1 MSTIAAQ
8 QEAAVAR
15 GDFAE
20 AARLKPLVAKLQAL
34 EGYKHAAVSAH
45 FYEEAAEWQASLG
58 AWAARDDAARWAA
71 ADAAH
76 DAARRGRAVAAGLG
90 GGGATGAI
98 VQLDGATGP
107 MAHVLNGTYDLW
119 EASDDGSPAFV
130 APAFLKRG
138 SFRRGGKPGARAV
151 WLYLAT
157 NKRGAKLWFVSNTKH
172 KDARKNIGFAY
183 NSVPINTAASA
194 VGGAPPLPHQSA
206 LGCWKVAVG
215 GGKQGYAVQP
225 PIAIRSVARAE
236 ADQAEAGAAAAW
248 DAAAAR
254 GGDAA
259 PSVTIAGAAGD
270 GATYVNG
277 TFDRVPGE
285 RAPGG
290 APVYKH
296 TTQASWLFFASVH
309 HRWSVGRRKRK
320 DARKA
325 GGWASSAGDVTDG
338 TLPHEARAGGWQVY
352 VYGKHAPQPA
362 VTVTRHG

>member
-1 MSTIAAQ
+1 MVLLAHAGDCCDLLLPYPKAIAWAEGKQLKLPPELGSSPAGHGSPRTPHPPSTQGSLVEGSPSRANRVRQQHAGGGGGLRVSTIAAQ

-58 AWAARDDAARWAA
+58 AWAGRDDAARWAA

-225 PIAIRSVARAE
+225 PIAS
-236 ADQAEAGAAAAW
+236 
-248 DAAAAR
+248 
-254 GGDAA
+254 A
-259 PSVTIAGAAGD
+259 PSPGRRPTRPRQAPLPRGTRLRPAAG
-270 GATYVNG
+270 
-277 TFDRVPGE
+277 
-285 RAPGG
+285 
-290 APVYKH
+290 
-296 TTQASWLFFASVH
+296 
-309 HRWSVGRRKRK
+309 
-320 DARKA
+320 
-325 GGWASSAGDVTDG
+325 
-338 TLPHEARAGGWQVY
+338 
-352 VYGKHAPQPA
+352 
-362 VTVTRHG
+362 TRPRP